1 MRCNGLGKLGIIKPS
16 LVMQDLI
23 KVVSGYIVHSELRNK
38 KKIQPTE
45 IDIFGNSGNP
55 AKNIT

>member
-23 KVVSGYIVHSELRNK
+23 NIVFVHSELRNK